1 MGFEVDTKIHVYILR
16 EGETEPPDFIQ
27 NAWNLGKKAQA
38 IIRPHVRIGM
48 SAGES
53 LAAMVSALEEA
64 GYIHTPFTDIGT
76 EDYKIIQR
84 ALANTDKPAFYLDL
98 HAIGNSGDIGPSM
111 ATFRPDTHRLK
122 IQENH
127 LFAFEYAVHTN
138 IAERPGYPISIN
150 FSNPQVVTSRGVE
163 WIQPPNDEIIL
174 IR

>member
-1 MGFEVDTKIHVYILR
+1 MT
-16 EGETEPPDFIQ
+16 
-27 NAWNLGKKAQA
+27 
-38 IIRPHVRIGM
+38 
-48 SAGES
+48 AGES

-111 ATFRPDTHRLK
+111 ATFRPDTHHLK

-127 LFAFEYAVHTN
+127 LFAFEYAVHSN